1 MMIDFRRPL
10 SPHLQIYKPQ
20 LTSVLS
26 ITHRMSGMVLGK
38 GAGLLTIWLLLVA
51 FAPMTA
57 DWILSYQETWVFRLV
72 VAVFVWA
79 LMYHGLN
86 GVRHLFWDWGRGFEL
101 RTAMLTGWLVLLTSF
116 AATAWVML

>member
-1 MMIDFRRPL
+1 MIDFRRPL